1 MDTTSLRE
9 AGTAALAEMEAA
21 LSAIEN
27 PQEGADVDALERN
40 FSDAETRHASA
51 VKNLERAEKV
61 AESRKNLP
69 VAPVAEEP
77 APEVVEERST
87 PAVSVGKEERTYEP
101 HKGTSYIADLT
112 NAVLRNDQRAWDRL
126 NRHAQEMTVDL
137 TASGQIKYL
146 RDVVSTTTTG
156 GADAFVPPLHLV
168 NEGADYP
175 RNNRVY
181 LNWCGIES
189 LPVGTDSITV
199 PRQTTGVSVAAQA
212 AQLDNFSETDLVAT
226 PVSASVCTYG
236 GIQDVSVQALEQSAL
251 REGLDGKVL
260 MDLNKAYEEAVDA
273 AAFDGAGTSGT
284 LTGINNVSSINAV
297 TWTYSTPTVALL
309 YPKVLDAVQQIWSG
323 AKKSPDAIFMHPR
336 RWAWILAS
344 FNSGGTPYV
353 APVAPQ
359 QNIGSFGANAEGQV
373 GSFAGLPVYLDQN
386 IQTTESSTQ
395 DVIYIVCRGDQRYW
409 ESPKRIEV
417 FRAAGSQNGMVR
429 FRLYAYQAFLSAH
442 FPESI
447 GTVTGSGLT
456 TPSF

>member
-9 AGTAALAEMEAA
+9 AVTSALAEMEAA

-27 PQEGADVDALERN
+27 PQEGADVDALERK
-40 FSDAETRHASA
+40 FTDAETRHASA

-61 AESRKNLP
+61 AEARKSLP

-77 APEVVEERST
+77 APEAAEPVEERSL
-87 PAVSVGKEERTYEP
+87 PAVQVGKEPRTYG
-101 HKGTSYIADLT
+101 KGTGNSFFADVFRAQT
-112 NAVLRNDQRAWDRL
+112 QNDPKAWERL
-126 NRHAQEMTVDL
+126 NRSAQEESVER
-137 TASGQIKYL
+137 
-146 RDVVSTTTTG
+146 RDVTSTTTTG
-156 GADAFVPPLHLV
+156 GADVFVPPTHLV
-168 NEGADYP
+168 NEGADYA

-181 LNWCGIES
+181 LNWCGVES
-189 LPVGTDSITV
+189 LPIGTDSITV
-199 PRQTTGVSVAAQA
+199 PRVTTGVSVAAQA

-226 PVSASVCTYG
+226 PVSASVLTYG
-236 GIQDVSVQALEQSAL
+236 GIQDASVQSLEQSAL
-251 REGLDGKVL
+251 REGLDGKIL
-260 MDLNKAYEEAVDA
+260 ADLNKAYDESVDA

-284 LTGINNVSSINAV
+284 HLGINNVSSINAV

-309 YPKVLDAVQQIWSG
+309 YPKVLDAVQQIWAG

-336 RWAWILAS
+336 RWAWILSS

-409 ESPKRIEV
+409 EGSKKVEV
-417 FRAAGSQNGMVR
+417 FRSAGSQNGMVR
-429 FRLYAYQAFLSAH
+429 FRLYAYSCFLSAH